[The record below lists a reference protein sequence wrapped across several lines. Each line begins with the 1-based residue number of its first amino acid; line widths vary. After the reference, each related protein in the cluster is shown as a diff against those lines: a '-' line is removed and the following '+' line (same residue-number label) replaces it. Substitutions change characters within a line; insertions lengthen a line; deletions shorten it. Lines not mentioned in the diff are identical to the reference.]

1 MCLGRECPH
10 CGGALVDVLLDWEDE
25 LRDYEEAVDLSE
37 RSVHSK
43 LSRDQALFLRHRGN
57 VGRGMRD
64 LRECSL

>member
-1 MCLGRECPH
+1 M
-10 CGGALVDVLLDWEDE
+10 LLDWEDE